1 MEACNPVE
9 EYEAEKKI
17 KSTRVRHFDDIN
29 LTGSDS
35 TQRTGSRKVREAV
48 DCRVVPAETMRQNL
62 FFLPIPGQ
70 ALKMSA
76 VFPVEQEH
84 A

>member
-1 MEACNPVE
+1 M
-9 EYEAEKKI
+9 K
-17 KSTRVRHFDDIN
+17 HFDDKN
-29 LTGSDS
+29 STGSDS
-35 TQRTGSRKVREAV
+35 TQRTGSPKVREAV
-48 DCRVVPAETMRQNL
+48 DCKVVPGAMRQNL

-70 ALKMSA
+70 ALRMSA

>member
-29 LTGSDS
+29 STGSDS

-48 DCRVVPAETMRQNL
+48 DCRVVPETMRQNL